1 MRITLGALLVLASWN
16 LALAQSYSVITLHSF
31 AGKEGQD
38 PVALVQAFDGSF
50 FGAAALGGG
59 GYGTV
64 FHLKTNGLLTTLHEF
79 TGADGASPNSLIQA
93 RDQTL
98 YGTTLGGRQHG
109 LPLGLRH
116 GIPHRRPRAVFYAL

>member
-1 MRITLGALLVLASWN
+1 MLPNMRITPVASLVLASWN

-38 PVALVQAFDGSF
+38 PVALVQTSDGSF
-50 FGAAALGGG
+50 FGAAALGGA

-64 FHLKTNGLLTTLHEF
+64 FHLKTDGQLITLHQF

-93 RDQTL
+93 KDRL
-98 YGTTLGGRQHG
+98 AGPFVAPILARYK
-109 LPLGLRH
+109 P
-116 GIPHRRPRAVFYAL
+116 A